1 MTEAGRQTGR
11 WRVFFF
17 GGGGQ
22 SFPANVAN
30 VRFRKQFWGENLTTG
45 SIGSAPSY
53 HIFIFM
59 VLADRGIAN

>member
-11 WRVFFF
+11 WRVFF

-30 VRFRKQFWGENLTTG
+30 VRFFGNSFFGENLTTG

-53 HIFIFM
+53 HIFIFI